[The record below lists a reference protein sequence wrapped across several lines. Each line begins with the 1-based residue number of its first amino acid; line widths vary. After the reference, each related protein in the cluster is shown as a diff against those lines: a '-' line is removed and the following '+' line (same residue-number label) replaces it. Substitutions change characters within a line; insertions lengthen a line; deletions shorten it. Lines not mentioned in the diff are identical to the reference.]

1 MPIKSLYGLAI
12 SYFLLATLA
21 YEKYSLINH
30 LSAKPTSP
38 RHVLVGMAVIRW
50 CWFFEHYFLTDNYIL
65 RGCNDEDSI
74 MIKGLAIT
82 PPVLGRI
89 SIGKIVEK
97 DGKRLPQKD
106 DQFSITTQI
115 QNKDG
120 WVKHPLDELLRQQ
133 NQPVNSSGQHG
144 NHSQTKLRTIP
155 VRLLFNDPD
164 LNLRVEYSLFDRQTG
179 RPVCVGNGETCQ
191 RFSKDGYEQLPC
203 PSPDLCPLGKN
214 GNCKPYGRLN
224 VCITPDHAA
233 RSACDHNGSNQYHE
247 DELGT
252 FIFRTT
258 GFNSIR
264 TLAARLSYYHA
275 VSGNLLSCLPLQLKL
290 RGKSTTQSYRSAIYY
305 VDLTVR
311 DGLSLNEA
319 IQQAKTSHQ
328 LRLEAGFEQVALD
341 QAAKAGFDNGL
352 FELSED
358 EADEVL
364 EEFYADT
371 GEGAKDEQVQNS
383 VSANPV
389 GSSQRGGKLSL
400 KQKLE
405 SKAGA
410 AA

>member
-1 MPIKSLYGLAI
+1 
-12 SYFLLATLA
+12 
-21 YEKYSLINH
+21 
-30 LSAKPTSP
+30 
-38 RHVLVGMAVIRW
+38 
-50 CWFFEHYFLTDNYIL
+50 
-65 RGCNDEDSI
+65 

-82 PPVLGRI
+82 PPILGRI

-97 DGKRLPQKD
+97 EGKRLPQKD

-133 NQPVNSSGQHG
+133 QNQSTTKTRNTESTTSNNQNG
-144 NHSQTKLRTIP
+144 NHKLRTIP

-164 LNLRVEYSLFDRQTG
+164 LNLRAEYSMFDRQTG
-179 RPVCVGNGETCQ
+179 RAICVGNGETCK
-191 RFSKDGYEQLPC
+191 RFTKDGYEQLPC
-203 PSPDLCPLGKN
+203 PAPDLCPLGKN

-224 VCITPDHAA
+224 VCITPENTA
-233 RSACDHNGSNQYHE
+233 RNGSDSDTSNQHQE

-264 TLAARLSYYHA
+264 TLAARLSYYQA

-305 VDLTVR
+305 VDLTIR
-311 DGLSLNEA
+311 DGISLNEA
-319 IQQAKTSHQ
+319 IQQARQ
-328 LRLEAGFEQVALD
+328 LNQQRLDAGFDQVTLD
-341 QAAKAGFDNGL
+341 QAAWDGLENGL

-358 EADEVL
+358 EVGEVL
-364 EEFYADT
+364 DEFYAVEDRVQ
-371 GEGAKDEQVQNS
+371 DEKMQNGDS
-383 VSANPV
+383 TSPAANAQH
-389 GSSQRGGKLSL
+389 GSKLSL

-405 SKAGA
+405 SKTGA
-410 AA
+410 ATHQTHLIRPCPKP